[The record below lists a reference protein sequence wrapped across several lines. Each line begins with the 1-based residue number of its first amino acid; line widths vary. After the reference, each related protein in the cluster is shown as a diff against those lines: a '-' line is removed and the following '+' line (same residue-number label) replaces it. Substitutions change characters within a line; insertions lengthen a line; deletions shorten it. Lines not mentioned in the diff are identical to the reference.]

1 MRCGMHA
8 SDGYYPVTPRF
19 FPEQYYY
26 LSIKIGLLVKKQLK
40 ILFLLFFNRTT
51 FFSCHEK
58 KVAKKNHRRREKSEN
73 ELISLKH
80 KTPPFTAAGCNV
92 RQTTCV
98 S

>member
-1 MRCGMHA
+1 MPSACYK
-8 SDGYYPVTPRF
+8 DGLI
-19 FPEQYYY
+19 
-26 LSIKIGLLVKKQLK
+26 LSS
-40 ILFLLFFNRTT
+40 T

-58 KVAKKNHRRREKSEN
+58 KVAKKNHRQRKKSEN

-80 KTPPFTAAGCNV
+80 KTPPFTARGCNV